1 LKNSLFFL
9 VFVIF
14 FSCDKKKVEL
24 VQKQEIKS
32 LLRVVKNYNVA
43 EKVNPLFI
51 KDIEDW
57 EELKAVDN
65 FLSRFKKASP
75 NEILSNALELKELV
89 KSLKDGIKAPLF
101 ENASFNTRV
110 NILQNETLRL
120 SDMTF
125 IPSIKSEEVTM
136 QTDKIMNAFSAVN
149 SKVNSILLKKGF
161 EDDIDLDIDYIGLD
175 STKIDSVSRKSINT
189 KLEDNKIPNKNF
201 LKKAKQ

>member
-1 LKNSLFFL
+1 M

-14 FSCDKKKVEL
+14 FSCDKKKVAV

-32 LLRVVKNYNVA
+32 LLSVVKNYNVA

-89 KSLKDGIKAPLF
+89 QSLKDGIKPPLF

-125 IPSIKSEEVTM
+125 IPAIKAEEVTM

-175 STKIDSVSRKSINT
+175 STKIDSVSRKSIN
-189 KLEDNKIPNKNF
+189 KEFKGNKIPNKNF

>member
-1 LKNSLFFL
+1 M
-9 VFVIF
+9 
-14 FSCDKKKVEL
+14 
-24 VQKQEIKS
+24 QKQEIKS
-32 LLRVVKNYNVA
+32 LLSVVKNYNVA
-43 EKVNPLFI
+43 EKVNPLFM

-89 KSLKDGIKAPLF
+89 QSLKDGIKPPLF

-125 IPSIKSEEVTM
+125 IPAIKAEEVTM

-175 STKIDSVSRKSINT
+175 STKIDSVSRKSIN
-189 KLEDNKIPNKNF
+189 KEFKGNKIPNKNF

>member
-1 LKNSLFFL
+1 M
-9 VFVIF
+9 VFVIL
-14 FSCDKKKVEL
+14 FSCDKKKAAVGV

-32 LLRVVKNYNVA
+32 LLSVIKNYNVA
-43 EKVNPLFI
+43 EKVNPLFV
-51 KDIEDW
+51 KEIEDW
-57 EELKAVDN
+57 EELKAVDT

-89 KSLKDGIKAPLF
+89 QSLKDGIKPPLF

-125 IPSIKSEEVTM
+125 IPAIKAEEVTM

-189 KLEDNKIPNKNF
+189 KLIESKIPNKNF

>member
-1 LKNSLFFL
+1 M

-14 FSCDKKKVEL
+14 FSCDKKKVGV

-32 LLRVVKNYNVA
+32 LLSVVKNYNFA

-89 KSLKDGIKAPLF
+89 QSLKNGIKPPLF

-125 IPSIKSEEVTM
+125 IPAIKPEEVTM

-201 LKKAKQ
+201 LKTAKQ

>member
-1 LKNSLFFL
+1 MKNSLFFL

-14 FSCDKKKVEL
+14 FSCDKKKVGV

-32 LLRVVKNYNVA
+32 LLSVVKNYNFA

-89 KSLKDGIKAPLF
+89 QSLKDGTKPLLF

-125 IPSIKSEEVTM
+125 IPAIKAEEVTT

-189 KLEDNKIPNKNF
+189 KLIESKIPNKNF

>member
-1 LKNSLFFL
+1 M
-9 VFVIF
+9 
-14 FSCDKKKVEL
+14 
-24 VQKQEIKS
+24 QKQEIKS
-32 LLRVVKNYNVA
+32 LLSVVKNYNFA

-89 KSLKDGIKAPLF
+89 QSLKNGIKPPLF

-125 IPSIKSEEVTM
+125 IPAIKPEEVTM

-175 STKIDSVSRKSINT
+175 STKIDSVSRKSIN
-189 KLEDNKIPNKNF
+189 KEFKGNKIPNKNF
-201 LKKAKQ
+201 LKTAKQ

>member
-14 FSCDKKKVEL
+14 FSCDKKKVAV

-32 LLRVVKNYNVA
+32 LLSVVKNYNVA

-57 EELKAVDN
+57 EELKAVDT

-89 KSLKDGIKAPLF
+89 QSLKDGIKPPLF

-125 IPSIKSEEVTM
+125 IPAIKAEEVTM
-136 QTDKIMNAFSAVN
+136 QTDKIMNAFSAIN
-149 SKVNSILLKKGF
+149 SKLNSILLKKGF

-189 KLEDNKIPNKNF
+189 KLKDNKIPNKNF

>member
-1 LKNSLFFL
+1 M
-9 VFVIF
+9 VFVVF
-14 FSCDKKKVEL
+14 FSCDKKKVAV

-32 LLRVVKNYNVA
+32 LLSVVKDYNVA
-43 EKVNPLFI
+43 EKVNPLFV

-57 EELKAVDN
+57 KELKAVDN

-89 KSLKDGIKAPLF
+89 QSLKDSIKPPLF

-125 IPSIKSEEVTM
+125 IPAIKAEEVTM
-136 QTDKIMNAFSAVN
+136 QTAKIMNAFSAVN

-175 STKIDSVSRKSINT
+175 STKIDSVSRKSI
-189 KLEDNKIPNKNF
+189 KKEFKDNKILKKDF
-201 LKKAKQ
+201 LKEAKQ

>member
-14 FSCDKKKVEL
+14 FSCDKKKVAV

-32 LLRVVKNYNVA
+32 LLSVVKNYNVA

-57 EELKAVDN
+57 EELKAVDT

-89 KSLKDGIKAPLF
+89 QSLKDGIKPPLF

-125 IPSIKSEEVTM
+125 IPAIKAEEVTT

-189 KLEDNKIPNKNF
+189 KLIESKIPNKNF

>member
-1 LKNSLFFL
+1 M

-14 FSCDKKKVEL
+14 FSCDKKKVGV

-32 LLRVVKNYNVA
+32 LLSVVKNYNFA

-89 KSLKDGIKAPLF
+89 QSLKNGIKPPLF

-125 IPSIKSEEVTM
+125 IPAIKPEEVTM

-189 KLEDNKIPNKNF
+189 KFEDNKIPNKNF
-201 LKKAKQ
+201 LKTAKQ